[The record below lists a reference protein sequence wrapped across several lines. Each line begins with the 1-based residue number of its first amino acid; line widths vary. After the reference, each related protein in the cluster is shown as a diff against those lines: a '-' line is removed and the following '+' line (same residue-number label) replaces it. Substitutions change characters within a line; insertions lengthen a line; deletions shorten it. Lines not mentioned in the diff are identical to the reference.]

1 MAFGWSFFFLTVK
14 ILRVRHASDISMV
27 DLVQACGCEGGK
39 WPELCEQH
47 EGQTMKERRL
57 NSARVSEFFNWDLS
71 LQMISVGGKM
81 KLVGRGDNEY
91 ASSDSD
97 DGDEQCHHCSVV
109 LPRQTSVPQM
119 NENAELV
126 RRIQELQDELDR
138 LRPLASS
145 NEDELKVLQA
155 DLDEL
160 RGVCAMLRSKESES
174 AIETD
179 SLKFHNDSLKA
190 ELEDL
195 KLKFRDEQQRR
206 KSTIDLL
213 KLEHQE
219 QLNAAQLAAERN
231 SAAEWKEM
239 EASWQRRESELLKE
253 RQALPIRIS
262 IC

>member
-1 MAFGWSFFFLTVK
+1 
-14 ILRVRHASDISMV
+14 
-27 DLVQACGCEGGK
+27 
-39 WPELCEQH
+39 
-47 EGQTMKERRL
+47 
-57 NSARVSEFFNWDLS
+57 
-71 LQMISVGGKM
+71 
-81 KLVGRGDNEY
+81 
-91 ASSDSD
+91 
-97 DGDEQCHHCSVV
+97 
-109 LPRQTSVPQM
+109 
-119 NENAELV
+119 
-126 RRIQELQDELDR
+126 
-138 LRPLASS
+138 
-145 NEDELKVLQA
+145 
-155 DLDEL
+155 
-160 RGVCAMLRSKESES
+160 MLRSKESES

-179 SLKFHNDSLKA
+179 SLKFQNDSLKA